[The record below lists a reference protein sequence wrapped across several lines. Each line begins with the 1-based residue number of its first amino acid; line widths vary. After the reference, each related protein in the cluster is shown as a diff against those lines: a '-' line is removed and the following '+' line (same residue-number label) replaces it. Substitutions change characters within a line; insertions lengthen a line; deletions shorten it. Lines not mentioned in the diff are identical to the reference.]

1 MSWLGFDLAQ
11 QGAAYILNLKILYE
25 GVCMPM
31 QPLAA
36 SQVQQELFRSFHD
49 WGLWVSFLSMT
60 LYNGMTDV
68 LED

>member
-11 QGAAYILNLKILYE
+11 QGAAYILNYE

-49 WGLWVSFLSMT
+49 
-60 LYNGMTDV
+60 
-68 LED
+68 